1 MNFVIID
8 FPREIYLQHSGD
20 ITYLERLL
28 SRDYFSK
35 IGYVRNMI
43 FHKVFVEERKK
54 YYGEVKQYQLFVEF
68 HSLKI
73 PKDDFREFKCKFFL
87 TARHTN
93 EYIFQF
99 QPFKNLEIGDV
110 CLFDIPYTTANRIK
124 FIECWDSEKP
134 LREAFDDY
142 FEEQKKTHKPWLAK
156 IIKIGGDELIVETV
170 DEQIQEKVRLDNGQ
184 IFQYITYEGFPTFKM

>member
-1 MNFVIID
+1 MNFVITD

-28 SRDYFSK
+28 ARDHFSK
-35 IGYVRNMI
+35 IGYVRQMV
-43 FHKVFVEERKK
+43 FHKVFVKEGKK

-73 PKDDFREFKCKFFL
+73 PEEEFREFRCKIVL

-99 QPFKNLEIGDV
+99 QSFKNLEIGDV

-124 FIECWDSEKP
+124 FMECWDSEKP
-134 LREAFDDY
+134 LREALDDY
-142 FEEQKKTHKPWLAK
+142 LEEQKRTHKPWLAK
-156 IIKIGGDELIVETV
+156 IIKFEGGAIIVETI
-170 DEQIQEKVRLDNGQ
+170 DEGKEEQIRLNEKQEYQ
-184 IFQYITYEGFPTFKM
+184 CITYEELPTFRM